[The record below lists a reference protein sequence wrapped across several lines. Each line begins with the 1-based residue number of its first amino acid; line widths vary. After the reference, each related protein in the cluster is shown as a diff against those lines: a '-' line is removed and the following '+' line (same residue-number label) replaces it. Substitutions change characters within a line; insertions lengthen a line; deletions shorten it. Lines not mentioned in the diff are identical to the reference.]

1 LVLFSEWHLVP
12 FGRSLEATLS
22 AKAGRHRLRFGRRFH
37 HPHLSGV
44 VLYLEFFTNYCQIIY
59 SLEYDISFD
68 LSLYIFFEI
77 DLNNFWTFL
86 KAGGIPQPLI
96 HWFKGRTEVIPSN
109 HIGIFNDGTEL
120 RISNVK
126 QSDLGAY
133 SCVAK
138 NSEGNLTQFT
148 KLVQAGNLTFS
159 HG

>member
-1 LVLFSEWHLVP
+1 MALGTIWTFTRSHTFCKSRTTSFTFQSEIPSSSLVRYCIVFRV
-12 FGRSLEATLS
+12 
-22 AKAGRHRLRFGRRFH
+22 
-37 HPHLSGV
+37 
-44 VLYLEFFTNYCQIIY
+44 FFTNYCQLIY
-59 SLEYDISFD
+59 SLEYDIAFD
-68 LSLYIFFEI
+68 LSLYIFI
-77 DLNNFWTFL
+77 DIGFKNFWTLL